1 MTNMLC
7 STSIFDAG
15 AAADTGETYAGV
27 DDDAIDD
34 YDDDDGGCDSN
45 DDDGGGGDQQQQ
57 KECAKGR
64 D

>member
-7 STSIFDAG
+7 LTSIFDAG

-34 YDDDDGGCDSN
+34 LYIIGAVGLWVTKVIIS
-45 DDDGGGGDQQQQ
+45 
-57 KECAKGR
+57 KLSA
-64 D
+64 